1 MNAKLELWVLENT
14 YKTIVARSHKIY
26 MYQRKKN
33 HHKNLT
39 PPPPPQKNENQN
51 NHPLNQG
58 TVEFHFHIKKNWH
71 VFVERSYRL
80 ESSVPDEE

>member
-39 PPPPPQKNENQN
+39 PPPPPPEKRKPKQ
-51 NHPLNQG
+51 PP
-58 TVEFHFHIKKNWH
+58 IKPRN
-71 VFVERSYRL
+71 S
-80 ESSVPDEE
+80 